1 VMRNV
6 THLGEFIKMLR
17 NLKDFSLFNPESP
30 TGHYVLDL
38 GISAS
43 SYVVE
48 ALSLLDR
55 WETSLARKK
64 GLPDVSENGNFSNVR
79 NVKYNGANLEAAS
92 FAEWIVPESE

>member
-1 VMRNV
+1 
-6 THLGEFIKMLR
+6 
-17 NLKDFSLFNPESP
+17 
-30 TGHYVLDL
+30 
-38 GISAS
+38 
-43 SYVVE
+43 

-92 FAEWIVPESE
+92 FAEWIVPESEVLELDYVGERRPDPSSPVLDEDTFVKFLVALETAKCEDLITVQ